1 MGSQGS
7 IKLGDFI
14 KQALAEDRCLEDI
27 TTQSLNY
34 GNLKTKA
41 VIKAKEGAV
50 CAGMNVAK
58 EVFKLIDKKLKF
70 KQAIRDGDS
79 FNAGDIL
86 AKISGSVS
94 SILSAERTVLN
105 FLSKLSGVATLT
117 KSFVAKVKP
126 YRTRIMDTRKTTP
139 GFRLLE
145 KYAVRM
151 GGGYNHRYDLS
162 EAVLIKDNHIA
173 ALRKKKKGFNLG
185 EMITQI
191 RKKSKDKEIEI
202 EVDSVADFKQ
212 VVGHSPDI
220 IMLDN
225 MNISQIRKCVK
236 LRNKINKRIKLE
248 ASGNVNLDNVRILA
262 RLKVDRIS
270 IGKLTHSPK
279 AIDISLE
286 FIVR

>member
-1 MGSQGS
+1 MPSQDS
-7 IKLGDFI
+7 IKLGNFI

-41 VIKAKEGAV
+41 VIKAKESGV
-50 CAGMNVAK
+50 LAGMNVAK
-58 EVFKLIDKKLKF
+58 EVFKAVSKKIIF
-70 KQAIRDGDS
+70 KQIVRDGES

-117 KSFVAKVKP
+117 KSFVAKIKP
-126 YRTRIMDTRKTTP
+126 YRARIMDTRKTTP

-151 GGGYNHRYDLS
+151 GGGHNHRYDLS

-173 ALRKKKKGFNLG
+173 ALRKNKKNFNLG
-185 EMITQI
+185 EMVTQI
-191 RKKSKDKEIEI
+191 RKKSKDKDIEI
-202 EVDSVADFKQ
+202 EVDTVGDFKQ
-212 VVGHSPDI
+212 VIEHSPNI

-225 MNISQIRKCVK
+225 MNISQIRECVR
-236 LRNKINKRIKLE
+236 LRNRINKRIKLE
-248 ASGNVNLDNVRILA
+248 VSGNVSLDNVRILA

-270 IGKLTHSPK
+270 IGCLTHSPR

-286 FIVR
+286 FIT

>member
-1 MGSQGS
+1 MRSQNS
-7 IKLGDFI
+7 IKLSSFI

-34 GNLKTKA
+34 GNLETRA
-41 VIKAKEGAV
+41 VIKAKESGIL
-50 CAGMNVAK
+50 AGMNVAK
-58 EVFKLIDKKLKF
+58 EVFKVVDKKIKF
-70 KQAIRDGDS
+70 KQVVRDGES
-79 FNAGDIL
+79 FKPGDIL

-117 KSFVAKVKP
+117 REFVNKVKP

-173 ALRKKKKGFNLG
+173 ALRKKKKGLNLG
-185 EMITQI
+185 EMITRI
-191 RKKSKDKEIEI
+191 RRKSKDKEIEI
-202 EVDSVADFKQ
+202 EIDSVADFKQ
-212 VVGHSPDI
+212 VVEHSPDI

-236 LRNKINKRIKLE
+236 LRNKIDKKIKLE
-248 ASGNVNLDNVRILA
+248 VSGNVTLDNVRTLA

-279 AIDISLE
+279 SIDISLE
-286 FIVR
+286 FIS